1 MRVLAILA
9 ALAGLAACSGEAD
22 ERRGAG
28 AEAGAVA
35 GAMAD
40 AAGSVTEIVTSDA
53 PTSNEPIIATRA
65 EAEETYKC
73 EGLITAIANRNLL
86 AKRYGGDAELPEE
99 LANIRLSDTAFWG
112 NRVERM
118 TVSGMSKAELRKLRE
133 SYVDPFLS
141 GEELTRRLPEV
152 RACREIQ
159 QAG

>member
-1 MRVLAILA
+1 MRALAILA

-22 ERRGAG
+22 KNGGAG
-28 AEAGAVA
+28 AEAGAVS

-53 PTSNEPIIATRA
+53 PTSTEPIIATRA

-133 SYVDPFLS
+133 AYVDPFLS